1 MYRPLLESEGVFEEW
16 DLASSEYEENDHE
29 DEDTEEEMWNI
40 YNIKESTKLLG
51 NEEKKYSDAEQSTEE
66 KVKYPKS
73 VFFIVGNEFCERFS
87 YYGMKAI
94 LILYLHNQL
103 KFSEDT
109 STVIYHVWAMLCYFT
124 PILGAIIADSWLGRF
139 KTIFYISIIYV
150 LGNAVLSISAVSPI
164 FTDLTIEKVITFLGL
179 LLIALGTGGIKPC
192 VSAFGGDQFVL
203 PQQEKQ
209 LTQFFFV
216 FYFSINA
223 GSLLSTFIT
232 PILRDDVQCFGDDCY
247 SLAFGVP
254 AILMFI
260 ALLILVLGYV
270 ARLYK
275 IVPPQGTILKEVSGC
290 IREALRKKRKTH
302 VRKKHWLDH
311 AKEKY
316 GEELVADVKVLLKVL
331 VLYIPLPFFWA
342 LFDQQGSR
350 WTFQA
355 TRMDGTIGSWT
366 LKPDQ
371 MQVVNPL
378 LILLMIPLFDR
389 VVYPLLGY
397 CNLLKRQLPRM
408 FTGGV
413 LAGVAFIV
421 SGCLEL
427 QLEQT
432 YPTAISS
439 GHSRVTLIN
448 TLPCKVIAT
457 PSWADDTISM
467 TQYQYDQSK
476 DISIRSENGMLLN
489 EFKVEVNFTAGNCGN
504 IVGKADP
511 YKIILQ
517 EKTAH
522 VVLITADGNAT
533 GIVVNVDP
541 PDDIE
546 KSSSGLPK
554 LRMLYNVEVDKI
566 DSQVFLD
573 GDIENYK
580 FNFTNINSTKGFVVS
595 GTEYQ
600 EVEPDSYDIFLADK
614 LLGKIDVKLGG
625 VYDFLVQRNLSS
637 DNETYQD
644 IGLFVVTEPNSIH
657 MLWLIPQ
664 YFIITA
670 SEIMFS
676 ITGLEFSFTQAPV
689 SMKSVLQAAWLL
701 TVSFGNLIVVIIAEA
716 KFFERQ
722 SMEFFLFAALMFV
735 DMVLFAFL
743 AVRYKYVDE
752 IKAENDSTKEI
763 PKDSGKVNEA
773 FSKDETKL

>member
-1 MYRPLLESEGVFEEW
+1 MPP
-16 DLASSEYEENDHE
+16 N
-29 DEDTEEEMWNI
+29 TEEEQEQVAGTVTSEVPTAQVVVPQP
-40 YNIKESTKLLG
+40 KATKLLG
-51 NEEKKYSDAEQSTEE
+51 NEEKKYSDVEQNTEK
-66 KVKYPKS
+66 KVKYPLS

-103 KFSEDT
+103 LFTEDT

-164 FTDLTIEKVITFLGL
+164 FTNLTIEKVIAFLGL

-209 LTQFFFV
+209 LVQFFFV

-254 AILMFI
+254 AILMFV
-260 ALLILVLGYV
+260 ALVILVLGYV
-270 ARLYK
+270 LGLYK
-275 IVPPQGTILKEVSGC
+275 IVPPQGTILKEVTGC

-355 TRMDGTIGSWT
+355 TRMDGTIGSWI

-378 LILLMIPLFDR
+378 LILIMIPIFDR

-413 LAGVAFIV
+413 LAGVAFV
-421 SGCLEL
+421 MSGCLEL

-432 YPTAISS
+432 YPVEING

-448 TLPCKVIAT
+448 TLPCKINAT
-457 PSWADDTISM
+457 PEWADTISM
-467 TQYQYDQSK
+467 KQYDYDQSK
-476 DISIRSENGMLLN
+476 DIAIRSENGMLLDS
-489 EFKVEVNFTAGNCGN
+489 FEVNIDFIAGSCGN
-504 IVGKADP
+504 IVGKEDP
-511 YKIILQ
+511 YRIILE

-522 VVLITADGNAT
+522 AVLITADAT
-533 GIVVNVDP
+533 GTGIAVVNIDP
-541 PDDIE
+541 PDDIA
-546 KSSSGLPK
+546 KSNSGLPK
-554 LRMLYNVEVDKI
+554 LRMLYNVEVDMI
-566 DSQVFLD
+566 GSSVSLD
-573 GDIENYK
+573 GSKENYK
-580 FNFTNINSTKGFVVS
+580 LNFTDTNSTENVVVS
-595 GTEYQ
+595 GLEYQ
-600 EVEPDSYDIFLADK
+600 EVEPDSYDIHLAGQH
-614 LLGKIDVKLGG
+614 LGKIDVKLGG
-625 VYDFLVQRNLSS
+625 VYDFLVQRNLSVY
-637 DNETYQD
+637 NGPYQD
-644 IGLFVVTEPNSIH
+644 VGLFVITPPNSLH

-664 YFIITA
+664 YFVITA

-676 ITGLEFSFTQAPV
+676 ITGLEFSFTQAPA

-716 KFFERQ
+716 KFFDRQ

-735 DMVLFAFL
+735 DMVLFAYL
-743 AVRYKYVDE
+743 AMKYKYVDE
-752 IKAENDSTKEI
+752 IKAESDSNKEI
-763 PKDSGKVNEA
+763 PKDTGKVNEA
-773 FSKDETKL
+773 FSSDETKF